1 MKRVVGFLAAGFVA
15 FAAHVASAD
24 LLYWMIGGTASDSL
38 TAAYLATLEKA
49 GSNADNV
56 VARLY
61 STDTTTGA
69 RIDYDVISVESEGNL
84 GKEFDGW
91 PVETSILSSPDWLLY
106 AVELGILQEDGS
118 ITAYYVSD
126 SQSYEN
132 LVAMGSVQ
140 MSPVGSYDTAW
151 NLAVGGWSA
160 IAVPE
165 PSGGL
170 LLLLGT
176 ACLMLRR
183 RRHAA

>member
-1 MKRVVGFLAAGFVA
+1 MKRVARLLAAGFAA
-15 FAAHVASAD
+15 FAAHVARAD
-24 LLYWMIGGTASDSL
+24 LLYWMIDGTADDSL

-49 GSNADNV
+49 GGDAENV
-56 VARLY
+56 VAQLY
-61 STDTTTGA
+61 SIDTTTGA
-69 RIDYDVISVESEGNL
+69 RSDYDVISVVSEGNL
-84 GKEFDGW
+84 GKEFVGW
-91 PVETSILSSPDWLLY
+91 PSDTEIQSSPGRLY
-106 AVELGILQEDGS
+106 AVELGILGEDWS
-118 ITAYYVSD
+118 IIPYYVSE
-126 SQSYEN
+126 SLSYEN

-140 MSPVGSYDTAW
+140 KNPVGTYDTAW
-151 NLAVGGWSA
+151 NLAAGGWSA